1 MEIYNK
7 RIANDNGNGEHKII
21 INGAFYRYPN
31 TYKALHNVRQDIDE
45 TVESAIH
52 KLEDRIEVEITSKAL
67 QKEVGT
73 KRYFI
78 GKVAVQTGGS
88 GSTTMNIRNVK
99 KHEEDLPIVN
109 TLGIVAVDAV
119 KEHYQKVGN
128 LQDAETIEVVCDMST
143 ALPVYIF
150 SEEAEK
156 FFAERFMNHVHQV
169 RVYVANI
176 TVNVKITFRY
186 VRVLREGIPA
196 LFNIIENGQKK
207 YRSDSMFD
215 KFKEEYEKPDVTG
228 KYFTEKRML
237 HVDIG
242 SGTTELVYTTGYKPN
257 IDMSTGE
264 EFGIGQAIENSIPVL
279 KKKLTGVKLHRQIV
293 GEYLRDKNA
302 DFHAVAQECL
312 VGPKQQTAN
321 ELFDLIENHVQNI
334 GYQVDVI
341 SVYGGGSILLN
352 DVLYNM
358 LVEYYKNTPKK
369 IEVLWIPEE
378 FAVEMNARGLEIYN
392 EAKMDDLIKSLA
404 VEEVA
409 ASKE

>member
-1 MEIYNK
+1 MTVYNK

-21 INGAFYRYPN
+21 IDGEFYRYPN
-31 TYKALHNVRQDIDE
+31 TYKVLHTVRQDIDE

-52 KLEDRIEVEITSKAL
+52 KLEDRMEVEITSKAL
-67 QKEVGT
+67 QKEAGT

-109 TLGIVAVDAV
+109 TLGIIAVNAV
-119 KEHYQKVGN
+119 KEHYKKVGK
-128 LQDAETIEVVCDMST
+128 LEDAETIETVCDMST

-186 VRVLREGIPA
+186 VRVLR
-196 LFNIIENGQKK
+196 
-207 YRSDSMFD
+207 
-215 KFKEEYEKPDVTG
+215 G

-264 EFGIGQAIENSIPVL
+264 EFGIGQAIENSIPAL

-302 DFHAVAQECL
+302 DFHDVAKECL
-312 VGPKQQTAN
+312 QGPKQQTAN
-321 ELFDLIENHVQNI
+321 ELFDLIENHVQTI

-369 IEVLWIPEE
+369 IEILWVPEE
-378 FAVEMNARGLEIYN
+378 FAVEMNARGLQIYN
-392 EAKMDDLIKSLA
+392 EAKMDELIKTLV

-409 ASKE
+409 ASEE